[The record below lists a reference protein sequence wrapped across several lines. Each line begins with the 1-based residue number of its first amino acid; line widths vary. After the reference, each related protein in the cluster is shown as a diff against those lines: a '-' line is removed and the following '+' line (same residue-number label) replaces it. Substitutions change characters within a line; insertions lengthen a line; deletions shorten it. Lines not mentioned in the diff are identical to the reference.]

1 MIGTNVTLW
10 SDNKTLKLSNS
21 PLQDGVLLAT
31 DTRRTSENGMVVE
44 DDPMVVNKIIEMTE
58 NVL

>member
-1 MIGTNVTLW
+1 MVQMSPCEVTI
-10 SDNKTLKLSNS
+10 KLSNSNHYS

-44 DDPMVVNKIIEMTE
+44 DDPMVVNKIIEMSE